1 MYRHGS
7 DRRAYDV
14 SPPLSMLPADQSSLQ
29 TMHATNSILIS
40 TLSFSLFLCIQV
52 LRKIEEMKTRN
63 LTPEMFRTQLDA
75 SIKAN
80 LTVTTAN
87 NSNPWESKQSSNS
100 NTNMAEASKKLDVA
114 SHFIL
119 RAAYCRTEDL
129 RRWFL
134 TQECHLFR
142 HRLESV
148 AQTQTGSITGGGG
161 GKKNN
166 DALRNFL
173 ANNDFDL
180 ECVSR
185 SEKEKLRDKL
195 LSVPSGVNPMDFH
208 NTEYYRVP
216 FVQALEL
223 VAKRECYIL
232 GGYAYVPLSRIVSIV
247 AAKFRATLSKSLALA
262 AGVFGQVAHDE
273 QARIGP
279 LLKSMNSQYTG
290 PGAPNAVL
298 GADGQ
303 EVLTAATVD
312 ALAAQS
318 MPLCMKQLHKGLQRD
333 HKLKHMARLQY
344 GLFLKGA
351 GMSLEEHTLFFHKE
365 FTRIM
370 TSDQFN
376 KEYSYSIRHMHG
388 KEGKRGS
395 YTPYNCM
402 KIILGNPP
410 NSGVEHHGCPYKHY
424 DDANLSAL
432 LGQLKIGNASER
444 EAIMAHKRDGN
455 FQLACAKHFEVMHP
469 AAASLEGV
477 NLDGVG
483 NHPNAWFSASVSYH
497 NAKSR
502 NGASMDVVK
511 VEGAV

>member
-1 MYRHGS
+1 
-7 DRRAYDV
+7 
-14 SPPLSMLPADQSSLQ
+14 
-29 TMHATNSILIS
+29 
-40 TLSFSLFLCIQV
+40 V

-80 LTVTTAN
+80 LTVVTSTTTTN
-87 NSNPWESKQSSNS
+87 LLDSKQSNNNS
-100 NTNMAEASKKLDVA
+100 ASLAETSKKLDVA

-134 TQECHLFR
+134 TQECLLFR

-148 AQTQTGSITGGGG
+148 AQTQQGMVSTSGGGG
-161 GKKNN
+161 AGKKNN
-166 DALRNFL
+166 DNALRNFL

-180 ECVSR
+180 ECVTR

-195 LSVPSGVNPMDFH
+195 LSVPGGMINPMDFH
-208 NTEYYRVP
+208 ITEYYRVP

-223 VAKRECYIL
+223 VAKRECYVVN
-232 GGYAYVPLSRIVSIV
+232 GYAYVPLSRIVSIV
-247 AAKFRATLSKSLALA
+247 AAKFRASLSKSLALA

-333 HKLKHMARLQY
+333 HKLKHVARLQY

-370 TSDQFN
+370 SSEQFN
-376 KEYSYSIRHMHG
+376 KEYSYNIRHMHG

-432 LGQLKIGNASER
+432 LGQLKIGNASDR

-455 FQLACAKHFEVMHP
+455 YQLACTKHFEVMHP
-469 AAASLEGV
+469 MATGVEGV

-497 NAKSR
+497 NVKSR
-502 NGASMDVVK
+502 NGALNASNSIDVMK
-511 VEGAV
+511 IEG

>member
-1 MYRHGS
+1 
-7 DRRAYDV
+7 
-14 SPPLSMLPADQSSLQ
+14 
-29 TMHATNSILIS
+29 
-40 TLSFSLFLCIQV
+40 V

-80 LTVTTAN
+80 LTVTTTL
-87 NSNPWESKQSSNS
+87 EYSKQSSS
-100 NTNMAEASKKLDVA
+100 GSYSAEATKKLDVA

-134 TQECHLFR
+134 TQECYLFR

-148 AQTQTGSITGGGG
+148 AQMTQGSVINGGGG
-161 GKKNN
+161 GKKNNQN

-173 ANNDFDL
+173 ANNEFDL

-185 SEKEKLRDKL
+185 AEKEKLRDKL
-195 LSVPSGVNPMDFH
+195 LSVPSAGGSSINPVDFH
-208 NTEYYRVP
+208 NAEYYRVP

-223 VAKRECYIL
+223 VAKRECYVL

-298 GADGQ
+298 GVDGQ

-318 MPLCMKQLHKGLQRD
+318 MPLCMKQLHRGLQRD

-370 TSDQFN
+370 TSEQFN

-432 LGQLKIGNASER
+432 LGQLKIGNASDR
-444 EAIMAHKRDGN
+444 EAIMAHKREGN

-469 AAASLEGV
+469 SATSLEGV

-497 NAKSR
+497 NVKSR
-502 NGASMDVVK
+502 NGTGSMDIVK
-511 VEGAV
+511 VEGEV

>member
-1 MYRHGS
+1 
-7 DRRAYDV
+7 
-14 SPPLSMLPADQSSLQ
+14 
-29 TMHATNSILIS
+29 
-40 TLSFSLFLCIQV
+40 
-52 LRKIEEMKTRN
+52 MKTRN

-80 LTVTTAN
+80 LNAATAA
-87 NSNPWESKQSSNS
+87 SDSKQSNNNNS
-100 NTNMAEASKKLDVA
+100 LAEATKKLDVA

-148 AQTQTGSITGGGG
+148 AQTQGIVGSASSG
-161 GKKNN
+161 GKKRNN

-180 ECVSR
+180 DCVSR
-185 SEKEKLRDKL
+185 AEKERLRDKL
-195 LSVPSGVNPMDFH
+195 LSVPSAGGGGIMNPVDFH

-262 AGVFGQVAHDE
+262 AGVFGQVVHDE

-318 MPLCMKQLHKGLQRD
+318 MPLCMKQLHRGLQRD

-402 KIILGNPP
+402 KIILGSPP

-432 LGQLKIGNASER
+432 LGQLKIGNASDR

-469 AAASLEGV
+469 SAASLEGV
-477 NLDGVG
+477 SLDGVG
-483 NHPNAWFSASVSYH
+483 NHPNAWFSASVSFH
-497 NAKSR
+497 NVKSG
-502 NGASMDVVK
+502 NGAGRSDAVK

>member
-1 MYRHGS
+1 
-7 DRRAYDV
+7 
-14 SPPLSMLPADQSSLQ
+14 
-29 TMHATNSILIS
+29 
-40 TLSFSLFLCIQV
+40 
-52 LRKIEEMKTRN
+52 MKTRN

-75 SIKAN
+75 SIKTN
-80 LTVTTAN
+80 LTVTSTTTT
-87 NSNPWESKQSSNS
+87 NSLDMKQSNNN
-100 NTNMAEASKKLDVA
+100 NTSLAEASKKLDVA

-134 TQECHLFR
+134 TQECLLFR

-148 AQTQTGSITGGGG
+148 AQTQQGMVSTSGGGGG

-166 DALRNFL
+166 DNALRNFL

-180 ECVSR
+180 ECVTR

-195 LSVPSGVNPMDFH
+195 LCVPGGMINPMDFH
-208 NTEYYRVP
+208 ITEYYRVP

-223 VAKRECYIL
+223 VAKRECYVVN
-232 GGYAYVPLSRIVSIV
+232 GYAYVPLSRIVSIV
-247 AAKFRATLSKSLALA
+247 AAKFRASLSKSLALA

-333 HKLKHMARLQY
+333 HKLKHVARLQY

-370 TSDQFN
+370 SSEQFN
-376 KEYSYSIRHMHG
+376 KEYSYNIRHMHG

-432 LGQLKIGNASER
+432 LGQLKIGNASDR

-455 FQLACAKHFEVMHP
+455 YQLACTKHFEVMHP
-469 AAASLEGV
+469 MATGVEGV

-497 NAKSR
+497 NVKSR
-502 NGASMDVVK
+502 NGALNASNSMDVMK
-511 VEGAV
+511 IEG